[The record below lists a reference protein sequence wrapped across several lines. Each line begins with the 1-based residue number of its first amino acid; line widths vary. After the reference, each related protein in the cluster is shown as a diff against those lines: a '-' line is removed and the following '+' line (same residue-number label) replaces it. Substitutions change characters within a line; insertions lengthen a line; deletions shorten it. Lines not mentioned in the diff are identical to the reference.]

1 MAFALQV
8 QDFMPTQAS
17 TYAWQVD
24 ALFFYLV
31 LMVILFGVVI
41 SGTIIYFAVKY
52 RRRSPS
58 ELPRPNAG
66 AHKLEIG
73 ITAFLFLLS
82 MTMFAWGAVIFLV
95 QTRLPEDALEVSV
108 IGKQWMWK
116 FEHQTGQREINELHV
131 PVGAKVKLTMA
142 TEDVIHALYVPDFRM
157 QYQVVPG
164 RYTYAWFEATKTGK
178 FHLYCNMY
186 CGTNHSGMGGWV
198 YVMEP
203 DDYQAWLS
211 GNANQVSP
219 VVAGQN
225 NFQQLGCTTCHGAN
239 AEGGRCPPLIG
250 VFGNQ
255 QRLQGGGSVLADEAY
270 VRESILNPSAK
281 IVAGYPNIMPT
292 YQGQV
297 SEEQLLQLIAYVKSL
312 SPQNTSGVSA
322 TAPARSNNRRAGVA
336 SPEGQNAASPDSQMA
351 NPVITNAPRS
361 SAGGTNNSGG
371 ATTSSG
377 ASGAGRNSA
386 ANSQRGSRTPP
397 SPQQR

>member
-1 MAFALQV
+1 MMAFALQF
-8 QDFMPTQAS
+8 QQFMPTQAS

-24 ALFFYLV
+24 GLFFYLV
-31 LMVILFGVVI
+31 LLTVLFGTII

-58 ELPRPNAG
+58 ELPPPVAG
-66 AHKLEIG
+66 SHKLEIG
-73 ITAFLFLLS
+73 VTTVLLLLS
-82 MTMFAWGAVIFLV
+82 MTIFVWGAAIFLE
-95 QTRLPEDALEVSV
+95 QTRLPKDGLEISV
-108 IGKQWMWK
+108 VGKQWMWK
-116 FEHQTGQREINELHV
+116 FEHPTGQREINELHV
-131 PVGAKVKLTMA
+131 PVGTKVKLTMA

-164 RYTYAWFEATKTGK
+164 RYTNAWFEATKTGK
-178 FHLYCNMY
+178 YHLYCNMY

-203 DDYQAWLS
+203 GDYQAWLS

-225 NFQQLGCTTCHGAN
+225 NFQQLGCTSCHGAN

-250 VFGNQ
+250 VFGSQ
-255 QRLQGGGSVLADEAY
+255 QRLQGGSSVLADQTY
-270 VRESILNPSAK
+270 IRESILNPSAK

-312 SPQNTSGVSA
+312 SPQNTSGIST
-322 TAPARSNNRRAGVA
+322 TAPARSNNPRTGVA
-336 SPEGQNAASPDSQMA
+336 SPEGQNAVSPDAQKA
-351 NPVITNAPRS
+351 NPVIAPQSNEGGSNDSTGGNGDS
-361 SAGGTNNSGG
+361 SSGSNGGS
-371 ATTSSG
+371 ATT
-377 ASGAGRNSA
+377 
-386 ANSQRGSRTPP
+386 NSQRGSRT
-397 SPQQR
+397 SPQR